1 MNISL
6 DFSGLGAKSARIYP
20 QQSPYRVRYIAFA
33 MRYTAPRSVSC
44 ADTSRELPSSTGYA
58 LKHIITTKTTYYTQN
73 YEITLTKDAA
83 HRSTGRGR

>member
-1 MNISL
+1 MLPNLQQVSPKVQKIQRFMNFWL
-6 DFSGLGAKSARIYP
+6 
-20 QQSPYRVRYIAFA
+20 YIAFA

-58 LKHIITTKTTYYTQN
+58 LKHIITIKTTYYTQN

-83 HRSTGRGR
+83 HRSTGGRGR